1 MEIVRKKKSKPE
13 KNSDAPTNTSHRRTT
28 ACIELS
34 TRHLYRRAF
43 SEVSLIDACGKFD
56 FKEGE
61 SYHFITAGDVDSL
74 SYLKAVLRQQ
84 SLKYCLLSTWCMA
97 AEDILQLQ
105 LWCNEGR
112 IKQLDMYVGEI
123 FPSTYKIEFKM
134 LQDMYADGGKNVG
147 GGRLAVF
154 RNHSKIYAGY
164 GDKFAFGIETSAN
177 VNTNPRTENGCITIS
192 KEIYKF
198 YREYF
203 DGIVSFEYGKV

>member
-1 MEIVRKKKSKPE
+1 MEIVHKKKSKPK
-13 KNSDAPTNTSHRRTT
+13 KNSDAPINTSHRRTT

-105 LWCNEGR
+105 LWCDEGR
-112 IKQLDMYVGEI
+112 IQQLDMYVGEI
-123 FPSTYKIEFKM
+123 FPSTYKVEFKM

-147 GGRLAVF
+147 GG
-154 RNHSKIYAGY
+154 
-164 GDKFAFGIETSAN
+164 ETGSVPQPFKN
-177 VNTNPRTENGCITIS
+177 ICRIWG
-192 KEIYKF
+192 
-198 YREYF
+198 
-203 DGIVSFEYGKV
+203 

>member
-1 MEIVRKKKSKPE
+1 MEIVHKKKSKPK
-13 KNSDAPTNTSHRRTT
+13 KNSDAPINTSHRRTI

-105 LWCNEGR
+105 LWCDEGR
-112 IKQLDMYVGEI
+112 IQQLDMYVGEI
-123 FPSTYKIEFKM
+123 FPSTYKVEFKM

-147 GGRLAVF
+147 GGKTGGVPQPFKNICR
-154 RNHSKIYAGY
+154 IWG
-164 GDKFAFGIETSAN
+164 
-177 VNTNPRTENGCITIS
+177 
-192 KEIYKF
+192 
-198 YREYF
+198 
-203 DGIVSFEYGKV
+203 